1 MQIKVKKCRKKAF
14 FLHISKKITNF
25 CSISDSACYAFPRN
39 YIRTVVQITSLLSK
53 NFKKLIFLL
62 KSLCISNICSNFVP
76 KLREC
81 VRTGT

>member
-14 FLHISKKITNF
+14 FLHISFF
-25 CSISDSACYAFPRN
+25 CSTFAA
-39 YIRTVVQITSLLSK
+39 
-53 NFKKLIFLL
+53 
-62 KSLCISNICSNFVP
+62 